1 MNYPIKEALKAREN
15 AYSPYSR
22 FCVGAA
28 LLCKNGNVYT
38 GCNIENASYSVT
50 VCAERV
56 AIGNAITHGDR
67 EFQAIVIC
75 GSSDDYCFPCGICR
89 QTLSEFVDADF
100 EVVMAKSENDYKV
113 FKMGELL
120 PQAFKL

>member
-1 MNYPIKEALKAREN
+1 MDYPIKEALEARDN

-28 LLCKNGNVYT
+28 VLCENGNVYT
-38 GCNIENASYSVT
+38 GCNIENSSYSAT

-56 AIGNAITHGDR
+56 AIGNAISNGDR
-67 EFQAIVIC
+67 EFRAIVIC
-75 GSSDDYCFPCGICR
+75 SSSDDYCYPCGVCR
-89 QTLSEFVDADF
+89 QVLAEFVDADF

-113 FKMGELL
+113 FKISELL
-120 PQAFKL
+120 PMAFKL